1 MYVCVSVC
9 CIDSTTHQI
18 MAGPPA
24 PSHRVINNW
33 PFVPFLPRLFLFS
46 PPPLLLSPSSSLH
59 SLSPFFFL
67 FLPAALSFSCQYI
80 IHSLF
85 SLFLSLSLSSDSL
98 FSYTMSATFLS
109 FSLYFFPH
117 QVIVET
123 LCPTFTET
131 APLLAIPQWLVG
143 VCMCDSE

>member
-1 MYVCVSVC
+1 MCLFVGGFWCVYVCVCVC

-59 SLSPFFFL
+59 SLSPFFFSLSTCRPL
-67 FLPAALSFSCQYI
+67 FLVPVYYSLSFFFIPVFISFLRLPFFLHYVC
-80 IHSLF
+80 HLSLFF
-85 SLFLSLSLSSDSL
+85 SLFLSSSGHSGDPLSH
-98 FSYTMSATFLS
+98 FY
-109 FSLYFFPH
+109 
-117 QVIVET
+117 
-123 LCPTFTET
+123 
-131 APLLAIPQWLVG
+131 
-143 VCMCDSE
+143 